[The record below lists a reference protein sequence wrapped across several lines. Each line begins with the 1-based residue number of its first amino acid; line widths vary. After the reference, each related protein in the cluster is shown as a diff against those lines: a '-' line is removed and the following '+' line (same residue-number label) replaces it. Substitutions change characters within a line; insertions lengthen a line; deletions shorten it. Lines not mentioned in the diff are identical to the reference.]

1 MLGQGMHKKRLPSH
15 DKASWVCLIATLSFS
30 LWGANTLPIQ
40 QLEYQLTTNLAIS
53 QHRMPMLQALASKA
67 NPTES
72 IQSDLFS
79 KLDLEPEEKSQ
90 PRSGSSDLR
99 SVRVKLRC
107 PNHCDIREIE
117 KALNE
122 LTVPSMESTECV
134 VFNKQLQMERWLLE
148 SGTHSIKRLELDF
161 DREKNAIET
170 DRNTENVALEENPRA
185 SSPFQLTA
193 FSAPDPSQSNQ
204 VQLLDSLRQ
213 LNQTR
218 SQNIE
223 SMLLTLDRLK
233 VKARGFVSMTGSPR
247 MVPIVRPLTG
257 FRFLVLCTLVLVVWL
272 LLMGWLL
279 SLRLN
284 TRSIRKTRGNS
295 GTTKSGKSGAA
306 TVSDSIGMEKSLHW
320 MQREGIQYLG
330 SIQVLTNETASDQ
343 LVESVPSGAAEVEFD
358 ESAQLHWSRYVYSI
372 QLLKSMSEGSLVLW
386 IGLFAARVMFDPV
399 WRELVMV
406 APLAALSRM
415 ISGV

>member
-30 LWGANTLPIQ
+30 LWGANALPIQ
-40 QLEYQLTTNLAIS
+40 RLEYQLTTNLAIS

-67 NPTES
+67 NPKDS
-72 IQSDLFS
+72 VQSELFS
-79 KLDLEPEEKSQ
+79 RLELEPEEKNR

-107 PNHCDIREIE
+107 PSHCDIREIE

-122 LTVPSMESTECV
+122 LTIPSMESTECV
-134 VFNKQLQMERWLLE
+134 AFNKQLQMERWLLE
-148 SGTHSIKRLELDF
+148 SGTHSIKRLELDLE
-161 DREKNAIET
+161 REKNAIET
-170 DRNTENVALEENPRA
+170 DRNTENVVLEDSSRA
-185 SSPFQLTA
+185 SSPFQLTS
-193 FSAPDPSQSNQ
+193 FSAPDPSQPNQ

-247 MVPIVRPLTG
+247 MVPMVRPLTG
-257 FRFLVLCTLVLVVWL
+257 FRFFVLCTLVLAVWL
-272 LLMGWLL
+272 LMMGWLL
-279 SLRLN
+279 SLRLD
-284 TRSIRKTRGNS
+284 TRSIRRTWRNP
-295 GTTKSGKSGAA
+295 GTSKSRKSGAA
-306 TVSDSIGMEKSLHW
+306 TVSDSNGMEKSLHW

-330 SIQVLTNETASDQ
+330 SIQVLTNETTSDQ
-343 LVESVPSGAAEVEFD
+343 AVESVPSDVAEVEFD
-358 ESAQLHWSRYVYSI
+358 ESAQMQWSRYVYSI
-372 QLLKSMSEGSLVLW
+372 QLLRSISEGSLVLW
-386 IGLFAARVMFDPV
+386 IGLFAARIMFDPV

-406 APLAALSRM
+406 APLSALSRM

>member
-30 LWGANTLPIQ
+30 LWGANSLPIQ
-40 QLEYQLTTNLAIS
+40 QLEYELTTNLAIS

-67 NPTES
+67 NPAES
-72 IQSDLFS
+72 IQGDLFS
-79 KLDLEPEEKSQ
+79 KLELEPEEKSR

-117 KALNE
+117 KLLNE
-122 LTVPSMESTECV
+122 LTIPSMESTECV

-148 SGTHSIKRLELDF
+148 TSTHSIKRLELDLE
-161 DREKNAIET
+161 REKNAIET
-170 DRNTENVALEENPRA
+170 DRNSENLALEDNPRA
-185 SSPFQLTA
+185 SSPFQLTT
-193 FSAPDPSQSNQ
+193 FTAPDPSQPNQ
-204 VQLLDSLRQ
+204 VQLIDSLRQ

-233 VKARGFVSMTGSPR
+233 VKARGFVSMTGAPR
-247 MVPIVRPLTG
+247 MVPIVRPLTR
-257 FRFLVLCTLVLVVWL
+257 FRFLVLSTLVLMVWL

-284 TRSIRKTRGNS
+284 TMSIRKTRGNS
-295 GTTKSGKSGAA
+295 RATKVGRSDAP
-306 TVSDSIGMEKSLHW
+306 TLSDSIGMEKSLHW

-330 SIQVLTNETASDQ
+330 SIQVFTNETASDQ
-343 LVESVPSGAAEVEFD
+343 AVESVLSDGTEVEID
-358 ESAQLHWSRYVYSI
+358 ESAQLQWSRYVYSI
-372 QLLKSMSEGSLVLW
+372 QLLKSISEGSLVLW